1 VNDLQALRAVQLDVR
16 MMISDIAA
24 ADGMSLPSA
33 ELPIAGLEVSSAEH
47 QVPHTPLG
55 LDCWSIQT
63 SGADLC
69 CGARTSG
76 WALGIAA
83 GRGGRPVH
91 LAALWFY
98 AGAHELLRV
107 TGV

>member
-1 VNDLQALRAVQLDVR
+1 MSDLQALRAVQLDVR

-33 ELPIAGLEVSSAEH
+33 ELPIAGLEVSSAKH
-47 QVPHTPLG
+47 QALNAP
-55 LDCWSIQT
+55 LDCWWMQS

-83 GRGGRPVH
+83 GRGRRPVH
-91 LAALWFY
+91 LAALWSH
-98 AGAHELLRV
+98 AGAHQLLRIA
-107 TGV
+107 GV